1 MVKKIK
7 KKIKHF
13 LDLDKMT
20 AEDLRGIIDLSKSYK
35 QGITSGQDTHK
46 SKTLGLIFEKPSTR
60 TRVSFEIAMYQ
71 LGGNVT
77 ILEHE
82 RTHLGRGETIS
93 DTAKVLSRYIDIIVY
108 RTSSAK
114 KLYELAKYSDVPV
127 INGLNDQ
134 THPCQLIADI
144 MTFEENIG
152 IIDGKTVT
160 WCGDF
165 NNVCRSWVQASNI
178 FDFTL
183 NLACPKDLIDKV
195 EMKNITKLKNIKI
208 FDSAEKACNNS
219 DCIMTDTWFSMGQK
233 VSEKKRKL
241 LQPFQVT
248 NKLLSIAKK
257 KSIFMHCLPAHRGE
271 EIGKDIFEHPKSVI
285 WDEEEN
291 RLHTQKAILN
301 WCLK

>member
-1 MVKKIK
+1 M

-13 LDLDKMT
+13 LELNQIDAK
-20 AEDLRGIIDLSKSYK
+20 ELRSIIDLSKSYK
-35 QGITSGQDTHK
+35 QGITSGQDTLK
-46 SKTLGLIFEKPSTR
+46 GKTLGLIFEKPSTR

-82 RTHLGRGETIS
+82 KTHLGRGETIS
-93 DTAKVLSRYIDIIVY
+93 DTAKVLSRYIDVIVY
-108 RTSSAK
+108 RTSSAE
-114 KLYELAKYSDVPV
+114 KLYELAKHSSVPV
-127 INGLNDQ
+127 INGLNEE

-144 MTFEENIG
+144 MTFEEKIS
-152 IIDGKTVT
+152 IITNKVVT

-165 NNVCRSWVQASNI
+165 NNVCRTWVQASSI
-178 FDFTL
+178 FNFEL
-183 NLACPKDLIDKV
+183 HLACPKQLISKNDMDKIGKI
-195 EMKNITKLKNIKI
+195 KNVKI
-208 FDSAEKACNNS
+208 FDSALDGCKNT

-233 VSEKKRKL
+233 TSEKKRRL
-241 LQPFQVT
+241 LKPFQVN
-248 NKLLSIAKK
+248 NKLLSVAKK

-271 EIGKDIFEHPKSVI
+271 EIDKNILEHPNSVV
-285 WDEEEN
+285 WDEAEN

>member
-257 KSIFMHCLPAHRGE
+257 NLYLCTVFLHIE
-271 EIGKDIFEHPKSVI
+271 EK
-285 WDEEEN
+285 
-291 RLHTQKAILN
+291 R
-301 WCLK
+301 

>member
-1 MVKKIK
+1 M

-13 LDLDKMT
+13 LDLDQIK
-20 AEDLRGIIDLSKSYK
+20 AQELRSILDLSKSYK

-46 SKTLGLIFEKPSTR
+46 GKTLGLIFEKPSTR

-82 RTHLGRGETIS
+82 KTHLGRGETIS
-93 DTAKVLSRYIDIIVY
+93 DTAKVLARYIDIIVY
-108 RTSSAK
+108 RTSSAE
-114 KLYELAKYSDVPV
+114 KLYELAKHSSVPV
-127 INGLNDQ
+127 INGLNDE

-144 MTFEENIG
+144 MTFEEKIS
-152 IIDGKTVT
+152 IITNKVVT

-165 NNVCRSWVQASNI
+165 NNVCRTWVQASSI
-178 FDFTL
+178 FNFEL
-183 NLACPKDLIDKV
+183 HLACPKQLISKNDMDKIGKI
-195 EMKNITKLKNIKI
+195 KNVKI
-208 FDSAEKACNNS
+208 FDSALDGCKNT

-233 VSEKKRKL
+233 VSEKKRRL
-241 LQPFQVT
+241 LKPFQV
-248 NKLLSIAKK
+248 NKKLISVSNKN
-257 KSIFMHCLPAHRGE
+257 SIFMHCLPAHRGE
-271 EIGKDIFEHPKSVI
+271 EIDKNILEHPNSVI
-285 WDEEEN
+285 WDEAEN

>member
-1 MVKKIK
+1 MEKM

-13 LDLDKMT
+13 LDLDQINP
-20 AEDLRGIIDLSKSYK
+20 EEIRNIIDLSKSYK
-35 QGITSGQDTHK
+35 QGITSGQDTYK
-46 SKTLGLIFEKPSTR
+46 GKTLGLIFEKPSTR

-82 RTHLGRGETIS
+82 KTHLGRGETIS
-93 DTAKVLSRYIDIIVY
+93 DTAKVLSRYIDVIVY

-114 KLYELAKYSDVPV
+114 KLYELAKHSSVPV
-127 INGLNDQ
+127 INGLNDE

-152 IIDGKTVT
+152 IINNKVAT

-165 NNVCRSWVQASNI
+165 NNVCRSWVQASNLLN
-178 FDFTL
+178 FKL
-183 NLACPKDLIDKV
+183 NLACPKELINKN
-195 EMKNITKLKNIKI
+195 EMKSISRIKNIKI
-208 FDSAEKACNNS
+208 FDKAIDACKDS

-241 LQPFQVT
+241 LKNFQVN
-248 NKLLSIAKK
+248 NKLLSVSKT

-271 EIGKDIFEHPKSVI
+271 EIDKNILEHPKSVI
-285 WDEEEN
+285 WDEAEN

>member
-1 MVKKIK
+1 MKTN
-7 KKIKHF
+7 IKHF
-13 LDLDKMT
+13 LDLEQID
-20 AEDLRGIIDLSKSYK
+20 EVELRNIIDLSKSFK
-35 QGITSGQDTHK
+35 QGITSGQDTLK

-77 ILEHE
+77 ILEQE
-82 RTHLGRGETIS
+82 KTHLGRGETIS

-108 RTSSAK
+108 RTSSPE

-127 INGLNDQ
+127 INGLTDK

-152 IIDGKTVT
+152 IINKKRIFT

-165 NNVCRSWVQASNI
+165 NNVCRSWLQAANI
-178 FDFTL
+178 FGFQL
-183 NLACPKDLIDKV
+183 NLACPKELININ
-195 EMKNITKLKNIKI
+195 EMKNINNFKNIKI
-208 FDSAEKACNNS
+208 YNSAELACKNA
-219 DCIMTDTWFSMGQK
+219 DCVMTDTWFSMGQK

-241 LQPFQVT
+241 LKPFQI
-248 NKLLSIAKK
+248 NNNLLSTTKN

-271 EIGKDIFEHPKSVI
+271 EIEENILEHPKSVVL
-285 WDEEEN
+285 DEAEN

>member
-1 MVKKIK
+1 MKKIR
-7 KKIKHF
+7 HF
-13 LDLDKMT
+13 LELNQIDAK
-20 AEDLRGIIDLSKSYK
+20 ELRGIIDLSKSYK
-35 QGITSGQDTHK
+35 QGITSGQDTLK
-46 SKTLGLIFEKPSTR
+46 GKTLGLIFEKPSTR

-82 RTHLGRGETIS
+82 KTHLGRGETIS
-93 DTAKVLSRYIDIIVY
+93 DTAKVLSRYIDVIVY
-108 RTSSAK
+108 RTSSAE
-114 KLYELAKYSDVPV
+114 KLYELAKHSSVPV
-127 INGLNDQ
+127 INGLNDE

-152 IIDGKTVT
+152 IITNKIIT

-178 FDFTL
+178 FNFKL
-183 NLACPKDLIDKV
+183 HLACPKQLISKNDMDKISKI
-195 EMKNITKLKNIKI
+195 KNVKI
-208 FDSAEKACNNS
+208 FDSALDGCKNT

-233 VSEKKRKL
+233 VSERKRRL
-241 LQPFQVT
+241 LKPFQV
-248 NKLLSIAKK
+248 NKKLISVSKK
-257 KSIFMHCLPAHRGE
+257 NSIFMHCLPAHRGE
-271 EIGKDIFEHPKSVI
+271 EIDKNILEHPNSVV
-285 WDEEEN
+285 WDEAEN